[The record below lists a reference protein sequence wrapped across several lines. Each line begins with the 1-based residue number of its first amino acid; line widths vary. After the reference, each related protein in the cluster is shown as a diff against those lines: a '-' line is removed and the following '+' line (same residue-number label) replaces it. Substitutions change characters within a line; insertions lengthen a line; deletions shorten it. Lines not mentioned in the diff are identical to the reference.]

1 MWSCWTWAMLIHQS
15 RYILRWPFA
24 YKFQAWVLCRIYLF
38 CEGKEYSFRGG
49 NERFLVLKNLSCFAQ
64 IGLTWILLFLV
75 KTVLKHYFSAFIHT
89 QMRKMSSLAGKAS
102 QHKSL
107 VIVRYKIGNFSRNE
121 RHWINGV
128 VLCVPVLIAFYL
140 LRCRI
145 FGLVLHFVLS
155 FFFVL
160 FYVICAPISTERTSN
175 WINVRN
181 LPCAA
186 RTLTSRMSQ

>member
-89 QMRKMSSLAGKAS
+89 QMKMSSLAGKAS
-102 QHKSL
+102 QNKSL

-128 VLCVPVLIAFYL
+128 VLCVPVLIAFHLWGVVFLALFCILY
-140 LRCRI
+140 C
-145 FGLVLHFVLS
+145 HS
-155 FFFVL
+155 FSSCF
-160 FYVICAPISTERTSN
+160 
-175 WINVRN
+175 
-181 LPCAA
+181 
-186 RTLTSRMSQ
+186 M